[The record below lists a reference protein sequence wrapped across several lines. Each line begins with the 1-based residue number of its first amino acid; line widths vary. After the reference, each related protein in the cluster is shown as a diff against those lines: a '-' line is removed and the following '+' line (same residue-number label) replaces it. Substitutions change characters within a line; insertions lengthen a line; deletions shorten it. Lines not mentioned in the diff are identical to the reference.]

1 MVLTVWHLLYGPSN
15 SFKPDLPTS
24 ECQEFVHGLID
35 QVLHYTHHTALYA
48 SHYTILTILR
58 YTHHTTL
65 YSPYCIVLTILRYTH
80 LFIDQSLANWRTT
93 YYDKYQR
100 WWLGIY

>member
-1 MVLTVWHLLYGPSN
+1 MLLAEMMANGNEEMPCFGNNPQQAIARLAARCVSSEYNICQACSFCLTVSFEY

-35 QVLHYTHHTALYA
+35 Q
-48 SHYTILTILR
+48 
-58 YTHHTTL
+58 
-65 YSPYCIVLTILRYTH
+65 
-80 LFIDQSLANWRTT
+80 SLGNWRTT